1 MPISRALARA
11 AFQVAIRASSAARAD
26 PEAISLELPA
36 QAQED
41 VAAAPVALQ
50 GAVVVVAEAADS
62 RQAGAGEAAF
72 KAEVHVAEA
81 VEGAGPADVVD
92 VAGNRTL
99 P

>member
-11 AFQVAIRASSAARAD
+11 AFLVAIRASSAARAG
-26 PEAISLELPA
+26 PEAISQELPA

-72 KAEVHVAEA
+72 KAAVHAAEA
-81 VEGAGPADVVD
+81 VDAAPEDVAD
-92 VAGNRTL
+92 VAGNRTRL
-99 P
+99 

>member
-11 AFQVAIRASSAARAD
+11 AFLVAIRASSAARAG
-26 PEAISLELPA
+26 PEAISQELPA

-50 GAVVVVAEAADS
+50 GAVVVVAEVAEDS

-72 KAEVHVAEA
+72 KAAVHAAEA
-81 VEGAGPADVVD
+81 VDAAPEDVAD
-92 VAGNRTL
+92 VAGNRTRL
-99 P
+99 